1 MIKII
6 KKLGVLLDKKQ
17 KDFMIVLV
25 LMMLVGALLETA
37 SVGIIIPVM
46 KLVMDQNAV
55 EDNETVNAIYT
66 FVGSPGIKAFTVMIM
81 LLLIV
86 LFVVK
91 NLFIYVQQKVLYRY
105 I

>member
-46 KLVMDQNAV
+46 KYTRTAPESFHLILLIA
-55 EDNETVNAIYT
+55 NETVVPNKN
-66 FVGSPGIKAFTVMIM
+66 VSRSPKLKSISRI
-81 LLLIV
+81 I
-86 LFVVK
+86 
-91 NLFIYVQQKVLYRY
+91 IR
-105 I
+105 